1 MIDKFKL
8 WKYLRIYMIYNP
20 NYCEQSEVDCQSLH
34 TEKCLEPRHYFKV
47 MSFWGKKSFFGKR

>member
-47 MSFWGKKSFFGKR
+47 MSFWG